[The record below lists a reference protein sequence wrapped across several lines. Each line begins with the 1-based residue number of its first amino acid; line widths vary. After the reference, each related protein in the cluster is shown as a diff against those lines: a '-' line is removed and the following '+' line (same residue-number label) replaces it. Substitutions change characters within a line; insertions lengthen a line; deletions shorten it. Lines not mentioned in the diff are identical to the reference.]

1 MSKTIQP
8 LAKGT
13 QRSPATKGEAPKGN
27 SEFEKLLT
35 KLANVE
41 ETPKKKSQDPLVLA
55 EGVTEE
61 GQDEPS
67 ESGAFPLQA
76 IGEKLVNRTNLKQLL
91 LATPKGNGSDV
102 AVHGFTKEEL
112 LKLDSGQQ
120 KKLMQ
125 TVADATVKMSEEGEL
140 KAIESKQTVLKMA
153 EQIEPL
159 LVKQQQS
166 DLQALLKRN
175 GIDIPPSLMT
185 GKGLVQDLAAP
196 LETATVQAPEEN
208 EQVQAKPLAEPLLQT
223 SVKEE
228 MPVVRARQ
236 LTNDFS
242 QLLDR
247 MQVMKNGKESQL
259 RIKLAPENLGQLDIR
274 LTTVEGKV
282 TAHIATTTAAAK
294 EMIEGQLHQ
303 LRQTFVQQGI
313 QLDKVEVVQ
322 QSSQSLLQDQQ
333 SHQQG
338 QQQFGQG
345 KHRQEKPS
353 GQYEVEENPVVTHEH
368 EQEETIGINYSV

>member
-13 QRSPATKGEAPKGN
+13 QSAPAKAETPKGN
-27 SEFEKLLT
+27 SGFEKLLT
-35 KLANVE
+35 KLADGE
-41 ETPKKKSQDPLVLA
+41 GSKKKDVKELQT
-55 EGVTEE
+55 EEVTE
-61 GQDEPS
+61 
-67 ESGAFPLQA
+67 GATEELPANAASPLQVMV
-76 IGEKLVNRTNLKQLL
+76 EKLGISAKQLL
-91 LATPKGNGSDV
+91 LTNPKGEGSSDV
-102 AVHGFTKEEL
+102 EVHGFTKDEL
-112 LKLDSGQQ
+112 LKLDPGQQ
-120 KKLMQ
+120 LKLKQ
-125 TVADATVKMSEEGEL
+125 SLVDPTVKVSEEGNL
-140 KAIESKQTVLKMA
+140 KPSEVQLKVLKMA

-159 LVKQQQS
+159 LGKQQQS

-175 GIDIPPSLMT
+175 GIDLPPSSMT
-185 GKGLVQDLAAP
+185 GKGLVQDLAVSV
-196 LETATVQAPEEN
+196 ETATVQTPEEN
-208 EQVQAKPLAEPLLQT
+208 EQVQPKPLAEPLLQT

-228 MPVVRARQ
+228 LPVVRARQ
-236 LTNDFS
+236 LTHDFS
-242 QLLDR
+242 QLLER

-282 TAHIATTTAAAK
+282 TAYIATTTAAAK
-294 EMIEGQLHQ
+294 EMIEGQLNQ

-322 QSSQSLLQDQQ
+322 QSSQSLLQDHQ

-345 KHRQEKPS
+345 KHRREKSS